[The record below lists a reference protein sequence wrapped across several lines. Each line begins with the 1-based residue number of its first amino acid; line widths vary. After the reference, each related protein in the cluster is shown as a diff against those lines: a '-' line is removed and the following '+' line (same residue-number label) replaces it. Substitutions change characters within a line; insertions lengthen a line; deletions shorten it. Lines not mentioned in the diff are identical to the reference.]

1 MNLYEYF
8 GHWVDTTPERPAIKR
23 PERADV
29 TYRDLDRQARA
40 VAAWLAEH
48 TGENDRVAV
57 YMMDNPTYV
66 AVALGTW
73 RAGRVLLPVNYRF
86 GLDEVEYVLTDVRPS
101 VLVAD
106 DSFANNAAE
115 VAERVDSVEHVVHG
129 HSEGAFVADAFGDPE
144 RAPEPVTR
152 LDGDTAIVM
161 HTSGTTGKPKGVVQT
176 HRNIG
181 AQVDAG
187 IVLFDLT
194 SEDTA
199 LAAVPLFHVG
209 GLHGSTLMSLFVGGS
224 LAIQSAWDADG
235 WARMAEASGA
245 TFAGLVSAMLVD
257 VLNTD
262 STREYDTDSLRVC
275 FYGGSPTP
283 EPVLER
289 FEEAFGL
296 DALLDYYG
304 QTENSGV
311 SVTYDIAEERR
322 PKSMGRPI
330 PGVEARVVDI
340 ESGDPL
346 PADESGELLLRG
358 DTITPG
364 YWERP
369 ERTAEAFSD
378 VPASGESKAL
388 RSSGK
393 WLHTGDVVKRD
404 EEGYLY
410 YLDRLDDMILSGG
423 EKVAPSTVEN
433 VLSAMDGV
441 EEVAVLGTSHERLG
455 ETVTAAVVGDRTP
468 EDVEAFC
475 RSRADLAGY
484 ERPRRVVFVE
494 SLPRTGSQKIDKVA
508 LAERVGEELDAD

>member
-8 GHWVDTTPERPAIKR
+8 RHWVKTTPDRPAIHR
-23 PERADV
+23 PDHTDL
-29 TYRDLDRQARA
+29 TYRELDRQARS

-48 TGENDRVAV
+48 TEKNDRVAV

-66 AVALGTW
+66 AVALGVW
-73 RAGRVLLPVNYRF
+73 RAGRILTPVNYRF
-86 GLDEVEYVLTDVRPS
+86 GIEEVEYVLDDVRPR
-101 VLVAD
+101 VLVTD
-106 DSFANNAAE
+106 DTFANNAAE
-115 VAERVDSVEHVVHG
+115 VAEIVDTVEHVVRG
-129 HSEGAFVADAFGDPE
+129 HTDGGFDTDAFGDPE
-144 RAPEPVTR
+144 NASEPVVR
-152 LDGDTAIVM
+152 LDEDTAIVM

-187 IVLFDLT
+187 VVLFDLT
-194 SEDTA
+194 AEDTA

-235 WARMAEASGA
+235 WARMVEETGA
-245 TFAGLVSAMLVD
+245 IFSGLVSAMLID

-262 STREYDTDSLRVC
+262 ATREYDTDSLRVC

-289 FEEAFGL
+289 FEETFGL

-311 SVTYDIAEERR
+311 SVTYDITDERR
-322 PKSMGRPI
+322 PGSMGRPI
-330 PGVEARVVDI
+330 PGVEARIVDLA
-340 ESGDPL
+340 SQDPL
-346 PADESGELLLRG
+346 PPGESGELLLRG

-369 ERTAEAFSD
+369 ERTEEAFSD
-378 VPASGESKAL
+378 D
-388 RSSGK
+388 
-393 WLHTGDVVKRD
+393 WLHTGDVVRQD
-404 EEGYLY
+404 EDGYLY
-410 YLDRLDDMILSGG
+410 YLDRVDDMILSGG

-433 VLSAMDGV
+433 VLSGMDGV
-441 EEVAVLGTSHERLG
+441 DEVAVFGTPHDRLG
-455 ETVTAAVVGDRTP
+455 ETVTAAIVGDGLES

-475 RSRADLAGY
+475 ASREDLAGY
-484 ERPRRVVFVE
+484 ERPRRIVFTE
-494 SLPRTGSQKIDKVA
+494 SFPRTGSQKIDKVA
-508 LAERVGEELDAD
+508 LAEQVDGQFDAD